1 MIGISGRCSAELTSS
16 SGLYPS
22 PSNARARRGCT
33 FRLRAQNG
41 MLNPQSPRSSEALF
55 TMRWAYLILVSRPAL
70 GFLDPRFEVPS
81 VLSLPFPYSSA

>member
-33 FRLRAQNG
+33 TVSGPQNG
-41 MLNPQSPRSSEALF
+41 MPMNAEP
-55 TMRWAYLILVSRPAL
+55 
-70 GFLDPRFEVPS
+70 
-81 VLSLPFPYSSA
+81 